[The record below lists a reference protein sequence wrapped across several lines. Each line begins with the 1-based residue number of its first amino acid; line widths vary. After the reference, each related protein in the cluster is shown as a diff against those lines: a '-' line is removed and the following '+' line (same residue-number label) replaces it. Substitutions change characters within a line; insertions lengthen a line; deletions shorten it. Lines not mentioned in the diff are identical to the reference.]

1 MKGSA
6 VEIELFI
13 QEISTKTQ
21 NQKPIEVPESLN
33 LTESSSQ
40 SIKRKSLRGVCH
52 VSYSNGLQHPV
63 ESVSRLG
70 DLFHLGDEF
79 YGLKLRLGQ

>member
-21 NQKPIEVPESLN
+21 NQKPIEVPESL
-33 LTESSSQ
+33 TSP
-40 SIKRKSLRGVCH
+40 KVLR
-52 VSYSNGLQHPV
+52 SP
-63 ESVSRLG
+63 
-70 DLFHLGDEF
+70 
-79 YGLKLRLGQ
+79 